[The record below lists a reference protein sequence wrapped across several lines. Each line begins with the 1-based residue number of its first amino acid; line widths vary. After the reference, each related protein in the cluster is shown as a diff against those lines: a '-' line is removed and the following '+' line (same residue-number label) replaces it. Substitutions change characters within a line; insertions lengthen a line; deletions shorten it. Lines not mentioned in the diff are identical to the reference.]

1 MSLPVFCGGSPGAR
15 FDGGA
20 SPARRQSAAG
30 KRVEGRAAGGAAC
43 SSMPGGSFGCRFS
56 GDPPGFPGGGDRG
69 REKCIEWAEE
79 VIVLRGKWLS
89 LALCLAVPLGVGGL
103 SALLTRGSMAAFA
116 ALQKPP
122 LAPPGWLFPV
132 VWSILFLL
140 MGCASWRV
148 LGSGGPER
156 EIRRALGLYGVQLGF
171 NFLWSLIFFH
181 FQAFGLALLWLLALW
196 GLILGMLLTFR
207 RVDRAAG
214 WLLLPYLLWVSFAAY
229 LNAGVWLL
237 NR

>member
-1 MSLPVFCGGSPGAR
+1 M
-15 FDGGA
+15 
-20 SPARRQSAAG
+20 G
-30 KRVEGRAAGGAAC
+30 K
-43 SSMPGGSFGCRFS
+43 
-56 GDPPGFPGGGDRG
+56 
-69 REKCIEWAEE
+69 E
-79 VIVLRGKWLS
+79 VIVLRGKWLR

-103 SALLTRGSMAAFA
+103 SALLTQGSMAAFA

-122 LAPPGWLFPV
+122 LSPPGWLFPV

-140 MGCASWRV
+140 MGCASWQV

-156 EIRRALGLYGVQLGF
+156 EIRRALGIYGVQLGF

-181 FQAFGLALLWLLALW
+181 FRAFGLALLWLLVLW
-196 GLILGMLLTFR
+196 GLILGTLRAFR

-229 LNAGVWLL
+229 LNAGIWLL

>member
-79 VIVLRGKWLS
+79 VIVLRGKWLR

-171 NFLWSLIFFH
+171 NFLWSILFFDLGWYL
-181 FQAFGLALLWLLALW
+181 FAFLWLAALFC
-196 GLILGMLLTFR
+196 LILATARRFR
-207 RVDRAAG
+207 RLSPPAG
-214 WLLLPYLLWVSFAAY
+214 WLLLPYLLWVLFAGY
-229 LNAGVWLL
+229 LNLGIWYL
-237 NR
+237 N